1 MSWGSSIRKAA
12 LKVSKQVGAS
22 GNGTISS
29 TSPSQSSGG
38 GLFSGTGLVRKAMK
52 KVTGSSFGQVVS
64 AGSFN
69 GAKSNKKPLG

>member
-1 MSWGSSIRKAA
+1 MSWGSSIRKATV
-12 LKVSKQVGAS
+12 KVAKQVGAS

-38 GLFSGTGLVRKAMK
+38 GLFSGLVRKAMK

-69 GAKSNKKPLG
+69 GVKSNKKPLG